1 MGAGHDRLGLP
12 TESGCFQPTPLVF
25 EQAGQIV
32 EADGH
37 IGMIGAEAFLVDSER
52 AAIKR
57 LSLGKAGSCP
67 EAVAPDC

>member
-1 MGAGHDRLGLP
+1 MGTGHDRLGLSA
-12 TESGCFQPTPLVF
+12 ESGGFTPAPVVF

-37 IGMIGAEAFLVDSER
+37 IGMIGTEAFLVDGER

-57 LSLGKAGSCP
+57 LSLGKPVC
-67 EAVAPDC
+67 VLKQ